1 MKRKHLTVALILAL
15 AGTML
20 TSSCI
25 GSFGM
30 TNKVLAWN
38 RQVSTKF
45 VNELVF
51 VAFWILPVYEVTAL
65 ADLLVV
71 NSIEFWSGSN
81 PMASGKKI
89 IDGEDGRYLVECDG
103 HGYTITSQNDK
114 SVVRLDF
121 DEDDQTWSVVTPEG
135 QSYEF
140 MTFIDESHVSMPAP
154 DGSRRLVDLSREGVW
169 AYQQEAAAARQLV
182 AAR

>member
-1 MKRKHLTVALILAL
+1 
-15 AGTML
+15 
-20 TSSCI
+20 
-25 GSFGM
+25 
-30 TNKVLAWN
+30 
-38 RQVSTKF
+38 
-45 VNELVF
+45 
-51 VAFWILPVYEVTAL
+51 
-65 ADLLVV
+65 
-71 NSIEFWSGSN
+71 
-81 PMASGKKI
+81 MASGKKI

-121 DEDDQTWSVVTPEG
+121 DEEDNSWSVVTPEG

-140 MTFIDESHVSMPAP
+140 MTFIDENHVSMPAP

-169 AYQQEAAAARQLV
+169 AYQQEAIAARQLV